1 MTPPHP
7 RPLSHLWSREQ
18 GWGLSYGIIA
28 TAMKLKP
35 ISDQTIILK
44 SPAELRIMREAGL
57 VVARTV
63 REVIAAMKPGMSTK
77 DLDDIA
83 LASFTRQKAVSTAYK
98 YPPGGANPFPGRIC
112 ISLNTEIVHGIPK
125 KNVRIEDG
133 DLVKFDVAAQHKGYV
148 GDTTLSATVGGK
160 PTPEQQRLMAVAYGG
175 LMAGIDAARVGN
187 RLSDIGHAIQTFVES
202 KGLKVVQEFV
212 GHGVGRSMHEA
223 PQVSHW
229 GSPKRGPVLRPGMVL
244 AIEPQVNLGSREVVM
259 LSDGWTAIT
268 KDGSLSAHYE
278 HTVAIT
284 PDGPWI
290 LTEPEEDMISDEE
303 RLIRRLAAEI

>member
-1 MTPPHP
+1 
-7 RPLSHLWSREQ
+7 
-18 GWGLSYGIIA
+18 
-28 TAMKLKP
+28 
-35 ISDQTIILK
+35 
-44 SPAELRIMREAGL
+44 
-57 VVARTV
+57 
-63 REVIAAMKPGMSTK
+63 MSTK

-83 LASFTRQKAVSTAYK
+83 LASFTRQQAVSTAYK
-98 YPPGGANPFPGRIC
+98 YPPGGKNPFPGRIC

-125 KNVRIEDG
+125 KNVRINDG

-160 PTPEQQRLMAVAYGG
+160 PTPEQQRIMAVAYGG
-175 LMAGIDAARVGN
+175 LMAGVDAARAGN
-187 RLSDIGHAIQTFVES
+187 RLSDIGHAIQTYVES
-202 KGLKVVQEFV
+202 KGLQVVQEFV

-229 GSPKRGPVLRPGMVL
+229 GAPKRGPVLRPGMVI

-268 KDGSLSAHYE
+268 QDGSLSAHYE
-278 HTVAIT
+278 HTVAVT

-290 LTEPEEDMISDEE
+290 LTEPEEHMISDEE

>member
-1 MTPPHP
+1 
-7 RPLSHLWSREQ
+7 
-18 GWGLSYGIIA
+18 
-28 TAMKLKP
+28 MKLKP

-83 LASFTRQKAVSTAYK
+83 IASFARQGAVSTAYK

-112 ISLNTEIVHGIPK
+112 VSVNDEIVHGIPK
-125 KNVRIEDG
+125 KRVRINES
-133 DLVKFDVAAQHKGYV
+133 DLVKFDVAAQHRGYV

-160 PTPEQQRLMAVAYGG
+160 PTPDQQRVMAVAYGG
-175 LMAGIDAARVGN
+175 LMAGVAAARAGN
-187 RLSDIGHAIQTFVES
+187 RLSDIGYAIQMYVES
-202 KGLKVVQEFV
+202 KGLRVVQEFV
-212 GHGVGRSMHEA
+212 GHGVGRTMHEP
-223 PQVSHW
+223 PQVSHF
-229 GSPKRGPVLRPGMVL
+229 GTPGRGPVLRPGMVL
-244 AIEPQVNLGSREVVM
+244 AIEPQVNLGDRAVQM
-259 LSDGWTAIT
+259 LSDGWTAVT
-268 KDGSLSAHYE
+268 RDGSLSAHYE

-290 LTEPEEDMISDEE
+290 LTEPEEGMVSDEE
-303 RLIRRLAAEI
+303 LLIRRLAAEI

>member
-1 MTPPHP
+1 MN
-7 RPLSHLWSREQ
+7 LN
-18 GWGLSYGIIA
+18 
-28 TAMKLKP
+28 P

-63 REVIAAMKPGMSTK
+63 RELVAAMKPGMSTK

-83 LASFTRQKAVSTAYK
+83 IASFTRQNAVSTAYK
-98 YPPGGANPFPGRIC
+98 YPPGGKNPFPGRIC
-112 ISLNTEIVHGIPK
+112 VSVNAEIVHGIPK
-125 KNVRIEDG
+125 KRTRIDAG
-133 DLVKFDVAAQHKGYV
+133 DLVKFDVAALHKGYV

-160 PTPEQQRLMAVAYGG
+160 PTQDQKYVMAVAYGG
-175 LMAGIDAARVGN
+175 LMAGVAAARVGN
-187 RLSDIGHAIQTFVES
+187 RLSDIGHAIQTYVES
-202 KGLKVVQEFV
+202 KGLQVVQEFV

-223 PQVSHW
+223 PQVSHY
-229 GSPKRGPVLRPGMVL
+229 GAPGKGQILRPGMVL
-244 AIEPQVNLGSREVVM
+244 AIEPQVNLGSREVQM
-259 LSDGWTAIT
+259 LSDGWTAVT

-290 LTEPEEDMISDEE
+290 LTEPEDGMVSDEE